1 MATRKIIIL
10 ITILLMSSLQLCFAQ
25 KKVEIMQP
33 QVEFNIKQAT
43 ELLNTG
49 NAEIRGSAYYEGKA
63 PIGLKIGD
71 TWYAKTGTVV
81 FLYPLTSYIEE
92 YLELKKKNKQGK
104 RIATISP
111 LANCYRIEAK
121 VYNDKGEFVFPGL
134 KAGKYYLETE
144 INENLLIFE
153 SSGIVEIKNDNEI
166 VSYKLKHTYHQKM

>member
-1 MATRKIIIL
+1 MKTKRTFSTA
-10 ITILLMSSLQLCFAQ
+10 ILLLTYCFCFAQ

-33 QVEFNIKQAT
+33 QVEFDLKQAT
-43 ELLNTG
+43 EMLNTG
-49 NAEIRGSAYYEGKA
+49 NAEIKGSAYYEGKA
-63 PIGLKIGD
+63 PIGIKIGD
-71 TWYAKTGTVV
+71 TWYARPGSVV
-81 FLYPLTSYIEE
+81 FLYPLTTYIEE

-144 INENLLIFE
+144 INENLLVFE
-153 SSGIVEIKNDNEI
+153 ASGIVEIKSNNEK